1 MENKKLSSEDLI
13 KRYKFVTFFYI
24 LLGIISVYLIK
35 SNSWAD
41 WANGEMQSNNWEGV
55 RISIWAWYVGF
66 ALSIFTT
73 IKDID
78 GIKNNKSQPGK
89 IMMIMYT
96 IIHLLVLFG
105 TSFGD
110 DSSNKVSWLKW
121 YQIITVF
128 SLVWIYFKIDFS
140 EKK

>member
-24 LLGIISVYLIK
+24 LVGIISVYLIK
-35 SNSWAD
+35 SSSWAD

-55 RISIWAWYVGF
+55 RISVWAWYVGF

-89 IMMIMYT
+89 IMMLMYT
-96 IIHLLVLFG
+96 ILHLLVLFG
-105 TSFGD
+105 TTFGD
-110 DSSNKVSWLKW
+110 VSSNKVSWLKW

-140 EKK
+140 